1 MKASG
6 GRGGGGRVG
15 VRGSLN
21 RPRRGYDR
29 RGSEW
34 VEEGGQGEGAGGG
47 GEGSGGNGGIVAG
60 R

>member
-1 MKASG
+1 MGA
-6 GRGGGGRVG
+6 GGGGRVG